1 MTVSARFRPR
11 GALSLWL
18 GAVLVAALI
27 AAAALSLIWTPYPPS
42 AIDIPHK
49 LAHPSAAHWF
59 GTDNL
64 GRDVASQILAGSRV
78 SILVGVI
85 AVGIGLVFGVV
96 LGLVAAFSKGLIE
109 DGLMKLSDFVFAFP
123 ALLLAIMLTATFGP
137 GVVDAIIAIGVY
149 NVPIIAKLTRAT
161 ANGVLSREYALAAR
175 AAGRG
180 PIAIA
185 IDHVLPNIAPA
196 LIVQATI
203 QFAIAILAEAALSY
217 LGLGAQPPETSW
229 GKMLADAQNVLYNAP
244 RLALYPGIAIALSV
258 LGLNLLGDG
267 LRDALDPK
275 LKARS

>member
-1 MTVSARFRPR
+1 VTLSARFRPH
-11 GALSLWL
+11 GGLSLWL
-18 GAVLVAALI
+18 GAILVATLI
-27 AAAALSLIWTPYPPS
+27 GAAALSLVWTPYPPT

-49 LAHPSAAHWF
+49 LVHPSSAHWF

-64 GRDVASQILAGSRV
+64 GRDVASQILAGSRI

-85 AVGIGLVFGVV
+85 AVGIGLAFGIV
-96 LGLVAAFSKGLIE
+96 LGLIAAFSKGLVE
-109 DGLMKLSDFVFAFP
+109 DGIMKLSDFVFAFP

-137 GVVDAIIAIGVY
+137 GVVNAIIAIGIY

-244 RLALYPGIAIALSV
+244 LLALYPGVAIALSV

-275 LKARS
+275 LKARG

>member
-1 MTVSARFRPR
+1 M
-11 GALSLWL
+11 SLWF
-18 GAVLVAALI
+18 GAALVAILI
-27 AAAALSLIWTPYPPS
+27 AAALVSLVWTPYPPT

-49 LAHPSAAHWF
+49 FATPSRAHWF

-64 GRDVASQILAGSRV
+64 GRDVASQLLVGSRV

-85 AVGIGLVFGVV
+85 AVGIGLAFGVL
-96 LGLVAAFSKGLIE
+96 LGLIAAFSKGLVE
-109 DGLMKLSDFVFAFP
+109 DTLMKLSDFVFAFP

-137 GVVDAIIAIGVY
+137 GIVNAIVAIGVY
-149 NVPIIAKLTRAT
+149 NVPIFAKLTRAT
-161 ANGVLSREYALAAR
+161 ANGVLAREYALAAR

-180 PIAIA
+180 PTAIA
-185 IDHVLPNIAPA
+185 VDHVLPNIAPA

-244 RLALYPGIAIALSV
+244 RLAFYPGIAIALSV

-275 LKARS
+275 LKARG

>member
-1 MTVSARFRPR
+1 VTVSARFRPR
-11 GALSLWL
+11 GGWSLWL
-18 GAVLVAALI
+18 GATLVAVLI
-27 AAAALSLIWTPYPPS
+27 AAAVLSLIWTPYPPT

-49 LAHPSAAHWF
+49 LAHPSATHWF
-59 GTDNL
+59 GTYNL
-64 GRDVASQILAGSRV
+64 GRDVGSQILAGSRV

-85 AVGIGLVFGVV
+85 AVGIGLVFGIG
-96 LGLVAAFSKGLIE
+96 LGLVAAFSKGLVE
-109 DGLMKLSDFVFAFP
+109 DALMKLSDFVFAFP

-137 GVVDAIIAIGVY
+137 GVVNAIIAIGVY

>member
-1 MTVSARFRPR
+1 
-11 GALSLWL
+11 LSLWL
-18 GAVLVAALI
+18 GAALVAVLI
-27 AAAALSLIWTPYPPS
+27 AAAVLSLIWTPYPPS

-49 LAHPSAAHWF
+49 LAPPSHAHWF

-64 GRDVASQILAGSRV
+64 GRDVASQILVGSRV

-85 AVGIGLVFGVV
+85 AVGIGLAFGIV
-96 LGLVAAFSKGLIE
+96 LGLVAAFSKGLVE

-123 ALLLAIMLTATFGP
+123 ALLLAIMLTSTFGP
-137 GVVDAIIAIGVY
+137 GVVNAIIAIGVY

-161 ANGVLSREYALAAR
+161 ANGVLSREYAL

-217 LGLGAQPPETSW
+217 LGLGAQPPQTSW

-244 RLALYPGIAIALSV
+244 RLALYPGVAIALSV

-275 LKARS
+275 LKVRS

>member
-1 MTVSARFRPR
+1 VTLPNPVPFRG
-11 GALSLWL
+11 GASLWF
-18 GAVLVAALI
+18 GATIVVTLI
-27 AAAALSLIWTPYPPS
+27 AAAGLSLVWTPYPPS

-85 AVGIGLVFGVV
+85 AVGIGLALGGV
-96 LGLVAAFSKGLIE
+96 LGLVAAFSKGLVE
-109 DGLMKLSDFVFAFP
+109 DGLMKLSDVVFAFP

-137 GVVDAIIAIGVY
+137 GVVNAIVAIGVY
-149 NVPIIAKLTRAT
+149 NVPIIGKLTRAT
-161 ANGVLSREYALAAR
+161 ANSVLSREYALAAR

-180 PIAIA
+180 PVAIA

-244 RLALYPGIAIALSV
+244 RLALYPGIALALSV

-267 LRDALDPK
+267 LRDVLDPK